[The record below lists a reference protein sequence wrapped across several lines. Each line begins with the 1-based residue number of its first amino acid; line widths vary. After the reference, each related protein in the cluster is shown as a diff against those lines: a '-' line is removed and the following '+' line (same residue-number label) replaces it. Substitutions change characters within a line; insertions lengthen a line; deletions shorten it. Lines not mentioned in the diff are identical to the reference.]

1 MTRVYCDADPN
12 NIRRNPGPGEIDV
25 LLYGTRSQAPSG
37 AAIGNQIR
45 DEIMRLGTPISQRSF
60 DFLTVSIAVTAA
72 DTFVRRDDT
81 ADGWYREIDLLI
93 TIAEPNDW
101 EPIRANLERALH
113 FLSGDIWR
121 INFQDNGPGVPRPH
135 SRQGSKTISLQ
146 GKDCVCLFSGG
157 LDSST
162 AVLDIAARG
171 RNPVLVSHS
180 YRRDR
185 AVQNSVGHY
194 FPSNFSHFSSNLN
207 PTFGYPAETSMRTR
221 SFNFLAYGV
230 AVASALAGRIG
241 DQCVDLLV
249 PENGLISLNPPL
261 TFRRLGSLSTRTTHP
276 HFISSIQNILSAL
289 GIPARIDNPYKFLTK
304 GEILSRC
311 TANQRTQTV
320 NLPQLASKTVSCGKW
335 KRSGRQCGR
344 CVPCLIRRASFHA
357 AGLTDSTPQYRY
369 PNLRNVYQNEK
380 ERDDLL
386 AIMLAIKKAQRGVDG
401 SWLLMSGP
409 LPEERTERAQY
420 VDVVQR
426 GLREVENYL
435 RSQGFVL

>member
-25 LLYGTRSQAPSG
+25 LLYGTRSQSPSG

-45 DEIMRLGTPISQRSF
+45 DEIMRLDTPISQRAF

-81 ADGWYREIDLLI
+81 ADGWAREFDLVI
-93 TIAEPNDW
+93 TIAEPNAW
-101 EPIRANLERALH
+101 EPVRADLERALH

-121 INFQDNGPGVPRPH
+121 INFQDNGASAPRPH
-135 SRQGSKTISLQ
+135 SRQRRRTISLQ

-157 LDSST
+157 LDSSS
-162 AVLDIAARG
+162 AVLDIVSLG

-180 YRRDR
+180 YRRDK
-185 AVQNSVGHY
+185 AVQDNVSRY
-194 FPSNFSHFSSNLN
+194 FPQNLSHFSSNLN
-207 PTFGYPAETSMRTR
+207 PTFGASAETSMRTR
-221 SFNFLAYGV
+221 SFNFLAYGAV
-230 AVASALAGRIG
+230 VASALAGRIG
-241 DQCVDLLV
+241 NQCVDLLV

-261 TFRRLGSLSTRTTHP
+261 TSRRLGTLSTRTTHP
-276 HFISSIQNILSAL
+276 HFISAIQNIFSIL

-304 GEILSRC
+304 GDILSRC
-311 TANQRTQTV
+311 TANQCTQTA
-320 NLPQLASKTVSCGKW
+320 NLQQLTANTVSCGKW

-357 AGLTDSTPQYRY
+357 AGLMDSTTYRY
-369 PNLRNVYQNEK
+369 PNLRNVYQNEN

-386 AIMLAIKKAQRGVDG
+386 AIMLAIKKAQQGIDG

-420 VDVVQR
+420 VGVVQR
-426 GLREVENYL
+426 GLQEVENYL